1 MSECDEYIVH
11 GEPRQKEKAD
21 NWQTA
26 IGLHDM
32 DGLKDSPYLLDAT
45 LNKNLTI
52 SYLLP
57 YLIFILIN

>member
-21 NWQTA
+21 AWQTA

-45 LNKNLTI
+45 LNQN
-52 SYLLP
+52 
-57 YLIFILIN
+57 